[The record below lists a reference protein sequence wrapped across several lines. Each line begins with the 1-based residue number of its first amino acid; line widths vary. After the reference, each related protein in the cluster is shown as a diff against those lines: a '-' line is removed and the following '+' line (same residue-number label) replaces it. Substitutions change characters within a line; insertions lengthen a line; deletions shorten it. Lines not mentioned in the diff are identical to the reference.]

1 MLDWCAGAVRF
12 FRIAAFEGTATAAD
26 FVEVASPAA
35 MAAAWVF
42 VDAAE
47 FVSGEAAFVVAT
59 RAVRAVDALEMDV
72 GRNWM
77 GSKLDRLAFDIV
89 LFFFF

>member
-1 MLDWCAGAVRF
+1 
-12 FRIAAFEGTATAAD
+12 
-26 FVEVASPAA
+26 

-47 FVSGEAAFVVAT
+47 FVLEEAAFVAAT

-72 GRNWM
+72 VA
-77 GSKLDRLAFDIV
+77 DRLAFDIV